1 MNELKVEY
9 IDIDK
14 LKPYAKNARKHQQA
28 DVNTIKNSI
37 LEFGMCDPIGVWG
50 GDNTIVEGHG
60 RLIAL
65 KQLGYKKVPC
75 IRLDFLTD
83 EQRRAYGLAHN
94 KTAEMSEWDFEFLDE
109 ELNSILDID
118 MTAFGFEP
126 SEEEEPEAIEDDYEV
141 EIPKEPK
148 SKLGQIYKLGRHRL
162 MCGDSTKK
170 EDVKRLM
177 GGCRADMLLTD
188 PPYNVNYEGST
199 GMKIKNDNMADAD
212 FQRFLEE
219 AFDAANEN
227 MREGAAF
234 YIWHADS
241 EGYNFREAC
250 CTAGWTIRQCL
261 IWNKNALV
269 MGRQDYQWK
278 HEPCLYG
285 WKDGAGHYFID
296 SRKETTVIEDQKPN
310 IKKMKKEEM
319 AKLLEEIFSDKVS
332 TTIINEDKP
341 LVNDMHP
348 TMKPIKLM
356 ARLIKNSS
364 QKEETVLDIF
374 GGSGSTLIAC
384 EQLDRT
390 CCMMEYDPKYV
401 DVIIDRWEQFTGE
414 KAVLIDEEE

>member
-28 DVNTIKNSI
+28 DVDTIKNSI

-94 KTAEMSEWDFEFLDE
+94 KTAEMSEWNFEFLDE
-109 ELNSILDID
+109 ELNSIFDID

-126 SEEEEPEAIEDDYEV
+126 SEEEEPEAIDDDYEV

-177 GGCRADMLLTD
+177 GG
-188 PPYNVNYEGST
+188 
-199 GMKIKNDNMADAD
+199 
-212 FQRFLEE
+212 
-219 AFDAANEN
+219 
-227 MREGAAF
+227 
-234 YIWHADS
+234 
-241 EGYNFREAC
+241 
-250 CTAGWTIRQCL
+250 
-261 IWNKNALV
+261 
-269 MGRQDYQWK
+269 
-278 HEPCLYG
+278 
-285 WKDGAGHYFID
+285 
-296 SRKETTVIEDQKPN
+296 
-310 IKKMKKEEM
+310 
-319 AKLLEEIFSDKVS
+319 VS
-332 TTIINEDKP
+332 
-341 LVNDMHP
+341 
-348 TMKPIKLM
+348 
-356 ARLIKNSS
+356 
-364 QKEETVLDIF
+364 
-374 GGSGSTLIAC
+374 G
-384 EQLDRT
+384 
-390 CCMMEYDPKYV
+390 
-401 DVIIDRWEQFTGE
+401 
-414 KAVLIDEEE
+414 